1 MEMFRE
7 RKFPAASGERP
18 HECQQDRQRERATSL
33 GVMLSGFGRRAAKRT
48 CERVQGRPRT
58 HELPRLLLILFPLSS
73 EVAMDGDQ
81 RLESAYQA
89 LRFGLG
95 GTAFLAG
102 LDKFFDL
109 LTDWDQYLSPVA
121 RKNLPMST
129 KDFMHLVGIVE
140 MAVGATILADRTRFG
155 GYLAGAWLLG
165 IAANLISTGQYFDIA
180 ARDVNMA
187 IGAYALAVL
196 GAARRRASRA
206 GVWEEISEAA

>member
-1 MEMFRE
+1 
-7 RKFPAASGERP
+7 
-18 HECQQDRQRERATSL
+18 
-33 GVMLSGFGRRAAKRT
+33 
-48 CERVQGRPRT
+48 
-58 HELPRLLLILFPLSS
+58 
-73 EVAMDGDQ
+73 MDGDQ

-206 GVWEEISEAA
+206 GVWEEISKAA